1 MKPTFKSDKF
11 CKILNLRFPFF
22 QGKVVTETT
31 TEYKEVT
38 DDSDF
43 GNFGSSSGFSSPG
56 ADQFKRIESTGKASP
71 KSGSKSSSSS
81 EDESEDKFEEESL
94 KAHNNYRANH
104 GVGPLKLDRKVKNRP
119 K

>member
-1 MKPTFKSDKF
+1 MSV
-11 CKILNLRFPFF
+11 F

-56 ADQFKRIESTGKASP
+56 ADQFKRIESAGKASP

-81 EDESEDKFEEESL
+81 EDESEDKIEEESL

>member
-1 MKPTFKSDKF
+1 
-11 CKILNLRFPFF
+11 LFF

-43 GNFGSSSGFSSPG
+43 GNFGSGFASPASDQVKRIQSSG
-56 ADQFKRIESTGKASP
+56 P

-81 EDESEDKFEEESL
+81 EDESEDKFEDESL
-94 KAHNNYRANH
+94 KAHNQYRAKH
-104 GVGPLKLDRKVKNRP
+104 GVAPLKLDRKVRQTI
-119 K
+119 